1 MQSATMQAVSFC
13 GALMILIGYVG
24 QQAKWIHPRSVLFNL
39 LNAAG
44 SGILFY
50 FAFRPFQLGFAVM
63 EGSWVVVSLWALV
76 SMKRHSR
83 DA

>member
-13 GALMILIGYVG
+13 GALMILVGYVG
-24 QQAKWIHPRSVLFNL
+24 QQSKRIDARGLAYNL

-63 EGSWVVVSLWALV
+63 EGSWVLVSLWALFANG
-76 SMKRHSR
+76 RNSR